1 MKIKPGTIVLI
12 VILGVT
18 LFLAGCLFTYH
29 GIKTIL
35 VPAMA
40 CGIILVLGAI
50 QLSNELIAS
59 AKTAGA
65 NVGSSKTVDEKARQ
79 KNIEYFIGFGWLIG
93 YTIAIY
99 LIGFI
104 YSTFLLLFLFIRFNG
119 KRSWFKSVMIAVLGT
134 AVFWLFFVYWLQSD
148 LWGGAIF
155 NLFNLNLPTL
165 TVK

>member
-12 VILGVT
+12 VILAVT
-18 LFLAGCLFTYH
+18 LFLAGSLFTHH
-29 GIKTIL
+29 GMKTIL
-35 VPAMA
+35 VPAIA
-40 CGIILVLGAI
+40 CGIILVLGAV
-50 QLSNELIAS
+50 QLSKELIAS

-65 NVGSSKTVDEKARQ
+65 NIDSSKTVDEEAKQ
-79 KNIEYFIGFGWLIG
+79 TNIRYLVGFGWLAG
-93 YTIAIY
+93 FAIAIY